1 MWRNFRFWQVYG
13 YNRDNFMEDREQ
25 RAISMFYLD
34 TLTSW
39 TKLGLSIGT
48 CYTKQQPKVEDGAS
62 ITA

>member
-34 TLTSW
+34 ILDEVGTFNWHLLYETT
-39 TKLGLSIGT
+39 TKG
-48 CYTKQQPKVEDGAS
+48 
-62 ITA
+62 